1 LSNETWGNSG
11 EKGCESMLVR
21 KERKDAA
28 EHRRI
33 ILEKAHVLFTEHGVD
48 GVSMHQIAK
57 SAGIGQ
63 GTLYRRY
70 AHKGELCLDLMQEN
84 SQSLYDEIK
93 QYVEIN
99 KAQPIKERLATVLQ
113 FCLDFVDEHSSWLVS
128 IQAPTCE
135 GRQSLFYQSPLY
147 KSLHSVICGLLEEAS
162 SSVDHSKDP
171 VITADMILASMTPEL
186 FLFMHRDR
194 GYSKE
199 EIKQK
204 LVSIYIDPLF

>member
-1 LSNETWGNSG
+1 
-11 EKGCESMLVR
+11 MLVR

-33 ILEKAHVLFTEHGVD
+33 ILEKAYSLFTEHGVD

-84 SQSLYDEIK
+84 SQHLYDDIIK
-93 QYVEIN
+93 YVEHN
-99 KAQPIKERLATVLQ
+99 KVQPIKERLAMVIL
-113 FCLDFVDEHSSWLVS
+113 FCLDFVDKHSTWLVS

-135 GRQSLFYQSPLY
+135 GRQSLIYQSPLY
-147 KSLHSVICGLLEEAS
+147 KSLHSVFCGLLEETS
-162 SSVDHSKDP
+162 SKDP
-171 VITADMILASMTPEL
+171 VIAADMILASITPEL
-186 FLFMHRDR
+186 FLFMQRDR

>member
-1 LSNETWGNSG
+1 
-11 EKGCESMLVR
+11 MLVR

-33 ILEKAHVLFTEHGVD
+33 ILEKAHSLFTEHGVD

-84 SQSLYDEIK
+84 SLHLYDNIK
-93 QYVEIN
+93 KYVENN
-99 KAQPIKERLATVLQ
+99 KVQPIKERLAAVLQ
-113 FCLDFVDEHSSWLVS
+113 FCLDFVDKYSNWLAS

-135 GRQSLFYQSPLY
+135 GRQSLIYQSPLY
-147 KSLHSVICGLLEEAS
+147 KSLHSVICGLLEETS
-162 SSVDHSKDP
+162 SKDP
-171 VITADMILASMTPEL
+171 VIATDMILASMTPEI
-186 FLFMHRDR
+186 FLFMQQDR

-204 LVSIYIDPLF
+204 LVNIYIDPLF